1 MWDSQ
6 VKSKKLKK
14 KNLNAC
20 FVFGDIGEIVSLKTK
35 EKSLNEKRR
44 AALNKLLDIK
54 GDLDL
59 MFCNQYIYIYI
70 ICLLLLLPLCFMTNY
85 FEICRLH

>member
-1 MWDSQ
+1 M
-6 VKSKKLKK
+6 
-14 KNLNAC
+14 
-20 FVFGDIGEIVSLKTK
+20 SLKTK

-59 MFCNQYIYIYI
+59 MFYNQYIYII
-70 ICLLLLLPLCFMTNY
+70 RFLLLLPLCFMTNY

>member
-1 MWDSQ
+1 M
-6 VKSKKLKK
+6 
-14 KNLNAC
+14 
-20 FVFGDIGEIVSLKTK
+20 SLKTK

-59 MFCNQYIYIYI
+59 MFYNQYIYILFVSCCY
-70 ICLLLLLPLCFMTNY
+70 CLCVL
-85 FEICRLH
+85 

>member
-1 MWDSQ
+1 M
-6 VKSKKLKK
+6 
-14 KNLNAC
+14 
-20 FVFGDIGEIVSLKTK
+20 SLKTK

-59 MFCNQYIYIYI
+59 MFYNQYI
-70 ICLLLLLPLCFMTNY
+70 ICFLLLLPLCFMTNY

>member
-1 MWDSQ
+1 M
-6 VKSKKLKK
+6 
-14 KNLNAC
+14 
-20 FVFGDIGEIVSLKTK
+20 SLKTK

-59 MFCNQYIYIYI
+59 MFYNQYIYI
-70 ICLLLLLPLCFMTNY
+70 ICFLLLLPLCFMTNY